1 LNIRDSEAEKNRVV
15 IAGAGVSGLF
25 CSYFLVKNNIRVDL
39 YDRMDRAGRKLLL
52 AGMSGLNITRN
63 EEIDT
68 FSSSYGKDRGL
79 FKSLVSR
86 FPPDDLISLFKELGV
101 ETFTGTT
108 GRVFPVSMNSEE
120 FLDRLTAF
128 LESSPLFSF
137 YSGHTLVEI
146 TKNNNL
152 IFESAGIKK
161 EIRAEYAVFA
171 LGGGSRA
178 NTGSDGKWIEIF
190 RKRGIEVLPL
200 KPANCGFETKWS
212 SEFREKILS
221 SPLKNVRLSTAS
233 AAAAASTSTST
244 RGEVLLTG
252 YGIEGGGIYS
262 ISREIRETIEK
273 YGKCVLNIDLLPDL
287 SYEEIGKKLKKPRG
301 KNSLSNY
308 LRKTLS
314 ISSVKFTL
322 LKELL
327 TYDQFV
333 NIQSSP
339 ELIKQLQLTLT
350 APRPIEESISSAGGV
365 DMKILNEKMMIRDIP
380 GFYITGEMAD
390 WEAPTGGYLIQG
402 CFSTACSAAEDIV
415 FRISK

>member
-1 LNIRDSEAEKNRVV
+1 MKILDREAEKNRVV
-15 IAGAGVSGLF
+15 IAGAGVAGLF
-25 CSYFLVKNNIRVDL
+25 CSYHLVKNNISVDL

-68 FSSSYGKDRGL
+68 FSSSYGKDSAL
-79 FKSLVSR
+79 FKSFVSR

-108 GRVFPVSMNSEE
+108 GRVFPVSMNSDE
-120 FLDRLTAF
+120 FLDRLTSF
-128 LESSPLFSF
+128 LESSSLFSF

-146 TKNNNL
+146 TENNNL
-152 IFESAGIKK
+152 IFESEGIKK
-161 EIRAEYAVFA
+161 EIKPEYAVFA

-178 NTGSDGKWIEIF
+178 NTGSDGKWIEVF
-190 RKRGIEVLPL
+190 RKRGIEVVPL
-200 KPANCGFETKWS
+200 KPGNCGFEIAWS
-212 SEFREKILS
+212 KEFREKCS
-221 SPLKNVRLSTAS
+221 SVPLKNIRLSTESVSSS
-233 AAAAASTSTST
+233 AFS

-262 ISREIRETIEK
+262 ISREIREIIEK
-273 YGKCVLNIDLLPDL
+273 NGECLLNIDLLPDL
-287 SYEEIGKKLKKPRG
+287 SVEEIGNKLKKPRG

-308 LRKTLS
+308 LRKKLS
-314 ISSVKFTL
+314 LSSVKFTL

-339 ELIKQLQLTLT
+339 EKIKQLQLILT
-350 APRPIEESISSAGGV
+350 SPRPLEEAISSAGGV
-365 DMKILNEKMMIRDIP
+365 DMKMLDANMMIRDIP
-380 GFYITGEMAD
+380 GFYIIGEMAD

-402 CFSTACSAAEDIV
+402 CFSTACSAAVDIA
-415 FRISK
+415 FQISK